1 MDEPE
6 LAELANDITANGL
19 RLSLTFWRPSADS
32 DSGNGDGKT
41 PTGDIIKR
49 EVTVFSTV
57 KREVVTGWRYKDG
70 ASAGAPLHQY
80 CYYSVSSSD
89 GSSSAR
95 IELGTDGG
103 RFYNNEMRL
112 VPRLEEAVANQSSAP
127 TTSWCSCRL
136 SRNPEA

>member
-41 PTGDIIKR
+41 PTGDIIKP
-49 EVTVFSTV
+49 
-57 KREVVTGWRYKDG
+57 GWRYKDG

-80 CYYSVSSSD
+80 CYYSNCTGVQ
-89 GSSSAR
+89 A
-95 IELGTDGG
+95 TACVGG
-103 RFYNNEMRL
+103 
-112 VPRLEEAVANQSSAP
+112 AP
-127 TTSWCSCRL
+127 GL
-136 SRNPEA
+136 SR